1 MCNYFVRID
10 GMDKKVEILEQRV
23 LLDDFFKIEE
33 AHLRFRRFDGR
44 MSDPV
49 RRLVLERGDAVAA
62 LLVNT
67 DTRKALMIN
76 QFRYPTL
83 QKGPGWLHE
92 VVAGMIDEH
101 EQPEEAVRR
110 EIHEEI
116 GYQVHE
122 LTPIATFYVSPGG
135 SSERI
140 YLFYAEVTNADRI
153 SDGGGLAAEHEDIEL
168 IEVSFDELWDVLKR
182 GEIRD
187 AKTLIAA
194 QWLWQ
199 RWQTNI

>member
-1 MCNYFVRID
+1 
-10 GMDKKVEILEQRV
+10 MDKKVEIVEQKL

-33 AHLRFRRFDGR
+33 VHVRFRRFDGK
-44 MSDPV
+44 MSEPV
-49 RRLVLERGDAVAA
+49 RRLVLERGDAVGA

-67 DTRKALMIN
+67 DTQKVLMTN
-76 QFRYPTL
+76 QFRYPTY

-101 EQPEEAVRR
+101 EQPEQAVRR

-116 GYQVHE
+116 GYEVHA

-135 SSERI
+135 STERI
-140 YLFYAEVTNADRI
+140 FLFYAEVTNADRI
-153 SDGGGLAAEHEDIEL
+153 SNGGGLASEHEDIEL
-168 IEVSFDELWDVLKR
+168 IEVSFDELWDVLKK

-187 AKTLIAA
+187 AKTLIAV
-194 QWLWQ
+194 QWLQQ
-199 RWQTNI
+199 RQMNS

>member
-1 MCNYFVRID
+1 
-10 GMDKKVEILEQRV
+10 MDKKVEILEQRV
-23 LLDDFFKIEE
+23 LMDDFFKIEE
-33 AHLRFRRFDGR
+33 ARLRFRRFDGQ
-44 MSDPV
+44 MSEPV

-67 DTRKALMIN
+67 DTQKVLMTN

-83 QKGPGWLHE
+83 KKGPGWLHE
-92 VVAGMIDEH
+92 VVAGMVDEN
-101 EQPEEAVRR
+101 EQPEAAVRR

-140 YLFYAEVTNADRI
+140 FLFYAEVTNADRI
-153 SDGGGLAAEHEDIEL
+153 SNGGGLVAEHEDIEL
-168 IEVSFDELWDVLKR
+168 IEVSFDELWDVLKK

-187 AKTLIAA
+187 AKTLIAV
-194 QWLWQ
+194 QWLQQKWQ
-199 RWQTNI
+199 NDA